1 MASST
6 TPCGRPACTAAS
18 PRRATPSGT
27 RMDPGDSCVLC
38 PSRLGLLNGR
48 KEPGLSVFVHF
59 ARHNSRHSDPCHPAW
74 QSRPRRARVSWREL
88 RSHPQRRIRVTA
100 GGGTLDLLPVPCGCP
115 DAWIYRAMW
124 IACPARRG
132 GIAPAGRRPRA
143 ERRPAGGPV
152 RMQRDVATGADV
164 ELLAVERRAVDVAG
178 LTVRLTGEAQ
188 DRGVVDEPIGDGHR
202 LGGRRE
208 KLGPLLEREIRNHH
222 G

>member
-1 MASST
+1 
-6 TPCGRPACTAAS
+6 
-18 PRRATPSGT
+18 
-27 RMDPGDSCVLC
+27 
-38 PSRLGLLNGR
+38 
-48 KEPGLSVFVHF
+48 
-59 ARHNSRHSDPCHPAW
+59 
-74 QSRPRRARVSWREL
+74 
-88 RSHPQRRIRVTA
+88 
-100 GGGTLDLLPVPCGCP
+100 VPCGCP